1 MMKAIQTIFAGTAVA
16 GTLDILSA
24 FYFSTKASPAQ
35 VLRYVATGPFGDGMA
50 DAGAGGALLGLFVH
64 YAIMTVMVT
73 AFVLASRRWP
83 AITALPIVAGLVY
96 GLILYGV
103 MYWIVL
109 PLRFPALFPITE
121 PIRVAKALFSHLILV
136 GIPIALIA
144 RRGLRGSGRGKLRTV

>member
-1 MMKAIQTIFAGTAVA
+1 MKPVQTIVTATAVA

-50 DAGAGGALLGLFVH
+50 DAGTGGALLGLLVH
-64 YAIMTVMVT
+64 FAIMTVMVT
-73 AFVLASRRWP
+73 VFVLASRRWP
-83 AITALPIVAGLVY
+83 ALTALPILSGVAY

-121 PIRVAKALFSHLILV
+121 PVRIAKALFSHLVLV

-144 RRGLRGSGRGKLRTV
+144 RRGLRGRGRQAFRPA